1 VCDRYDGRGA
11 GLTRSR
17 NFSTCVSLRNGKLR
31 ANRQQSSRSNP
42 AARPPPATAFEN
54 LVRWPNLSNLDRDV
68 HLGRA
73 ISMCLASVVLTACQT
88 YEPAPLDDRPEL
100 LSDVAALTISS
111 SDLPLPEP
119 GSHPFDPSRP
129 LDMDEVSMIAV
140 VNNPDLKAMR
150 GQVGVAAAQAFAA
163 GLLPNPQFS
172 FAYGGLITGVGA
184 TTSSVSATLTQ
195 DIVPLLTRSVRRQ
208 AALANEHSVRLNLLW
223 QEWQIVSQA
232 RTFFARAVELGG
244 QRAVIDEYRKLF
256 SDRYQRSNTAMQ
268 QGNEILPTVVS
279 DLTALQAVETQ
290 LHDIDQLILKN
301 RHDLNALLGLAAEVE
316 LPLVDRVSVPAID
329 TGKLKA
335 ILLDLARRRPDLL
348 ALAAGYE
355 AEEQKLRQAIIEQ
368 FPKLTIGPNYTND
381 TTPVYTVGPTLTI
394 GLPIFD
400 RNQGN
405 IAIERATRQHLHDE
419 YQARLDTAYGAAE
432 RLITELNLIEAQY
445 RASLDSIRRLR
456 DAASVADQAYA
467 AGNLDERSYVDLH
480 ASLLAKEIESLK
492 LEQTLLEQRIV
503 LQTLI
508 GSDIPTRPPD
518 RPAVQ

>member
-1 VCDRYDGRGA
+1 
-11 GLTRSR
+11 
-17 NFSTCVSLRNGKLR
+17 
-31 ANRQQSSRSNP
+31 
-42 AARPPPATAFEN
+42 
-54 LVRWPNLSNLDRDV
+54 
-68 HLGRA
+68 
-73 ISMCLASVVLTACQT
+73 
-88 YEPAPLDDRPEL
+88 
-100 LSDVAALTISS
+100 
-111 SDLPLPEP
+111 
-119 GSHPFDPSRP
+119 
-129 LDMDEVSMIAV
+129 
-140 VNNPDLKAMR
+140 
-150 GQVGVAAAQAFAA
+150 
-163 GLLPNPQFS
+163 
-172 FAYGGLITGVGA
+172 
-184 TTSSVSATLTQ
+184 VSATLTQ
-195 DIVPLLTRSVRRQ
+195 DIVPLLTRSARRR
-208 AALANEHSVRLNLLW
+208 AALANERSVRLNLLW

-232 RTFFARAVELGG
+232 RTFFARAVELER

-279 DLTALQAVETQ
+279 DLAALQAVETQ

-301 RHDLNALLGLAAEVE
+301 RHDLNALLGLAPETE
-316 LPLVDRVSVPAID
+316 LRLVDSVSVPTID
-329 TGKLKA
+329 VGTLKA
-335 ILLDLARRRPDLL
+335 ILLDLAGRRPDLL

-368 FPKLTIGPNYTND
+368 FPKLNIGPNYTND

-405 IAIERATRQHLHDE
+405 IAIERATRQGLRDE
-419 YQARLDTAYGAAE
+419 YQARLDAAYGAAD

-445 RASLDSIRRLR
+445 RGSLASIRRLR
-456 DAASVADQAYA
+456 DAAEVADRAYA
-467 AGNLDERSYVDLH
+467 AGNLDERSSVDLH

-508 GSDIPTRPPD
+508 GSDIPTQAPN

>member
-1 VCDRYDGRGA
+1 V
-11 GLTRSR
+11 RSA
-17 NFSTCVSLRNGKLR
+17 VS
-31 ANRQQSSRSNP
+31 
-42 AARPPPATAFEN
+42 
-54 LVRWPNLSNLDRDV
+54 
-68 HLGRA
+68 
-73 ISMCLASVVLTACQT
+73 ICLASAFLTACQT
-88 YEPAPLDDRPEL
+88 YEPAPLGERPEL
-100 LSDVAALTISS
+100 LSDVAALTISP
-111 SDLPLPEP
+111 SDLPLPEL
-119 GSHPFDPSRP
+119 GAHRFDPSAP
-129 LDMDEVSMIAV
+129 LDMDEIAMIAV

-150 GQVGVAAAQAFAA
+150 GQLGVAEAQAFAA

-172 FAYGGLITGVGA
+172 FAYGGLISGVGA
-184 TTSSVSATLTQ
+184 TTSSVSATLTA
-195 DIVPLLTRSVRRQ
+195 DIVPLLTRSVRRR
-208 AALANEHSVRLNLLW
+208 AALANERSVRLNLLW

-232 RTFFARAVELGG
+232 RTFFARGVELER

-256 SDRYQRSNTAMQ
+256 GDRYQRSNTAMQ

-279 DLTALQAVETQ
+279 DLAALQAVETQ

-301 RHDLNALLGLAAEVE
+301 RHDLNALLGLAPEGE
-316 LPLVDRVSVPAID
+316 LRLVDSVSVPAVDI
-329 TGKLKA
+329 GKLKA
-335 ILLDLARRRPDLL
+335 ILLDLAGRRPDLL

-368 FPKLTIGPNYTND
+368 FPKLNIGPNYTND
-381 TTPVYTVGPTLTI
+381 TTPVYTTGPILTI

-405 IAIERATRQHLHDE
+405 ISIERATRQVLHDE
-419 YQARLDTAYGAAE
+419 YQARLDAAYGAAD

-445 RASLDSIRRLR
+445 QASLASIRRLR
-456 DAASVADQAYA
+456 DAAEVADRAYT

-492 LEQTLLEQRIV
+492 LEQTLLEQRIL

-508 GSDIPTRPPD
+508 GSDIPTREPN

>member
-1 VCDRYDGRGA
+1 M
-11 GLTRSR
+11 RSA
-17 NFSTCVSLRNGKLR
+17 VS
-31 ANRQQSSRSNP
+31 
-42 AARPPPATAFEN
+42 
-54 LVRWPNLSNLDRDV
+54 
-68 HLGRA
+68 
-73 ISMCLASVVLTACQT
+73 ICLASAFLTACQT
-88 YEPAPLDDRPEL
+88 YEPAPLGERPEL
-100 LSDVAALTISS
+100 LSDVAALTISP
-111 SDLPLPEP
+111 SDLPLPEL
-119 GSHPFDPSRP
+119 GAHRFDPSAP
-129 LDMDEVSMIAV
+129 LDMDEIAMIAV

-150 GQVGVAAAQAFAA
+150 GQLGVAEAQAFAA

-172 FAYGGLITGVGA
+172 FAYGGLISGVGA
-184 TTSSVSATLTQ
+184 TTSSVSATLTA
-195 DIVPLLTRSVRRQ
+195 DIVPLLTRSVRRR
-208 AALANEHSVRLNLLW
+208 AALANERSVRLNLLW

-232 RTFFARAVELGG
+232 RTFFARGVELER

-256 SDRYQRSNTAMQ
+256 GDRYQRSNTAMQ

-279 DLTALQAVETQ
+279 DLAALQPVETQ

-301 RHDLNALLGLAAEVE
+301 RHDLNTLLGLAPEAE
-316 LPLVDRVSVPAID
+316 LRLVDRVSVPALD

-335 ILLDLARRRPDLL
+335 ILLDLAGRRPDLL

-368 FPKLTIGPNYTND
+368 FPKLNIGPNYTND
-381 TTPVYTVGPTLTI
+381 TTPVYTAGPTLTI

-405 IAIERATRQHLHDE
+405 IAIERATRQVLRDE
-419 YQARLDTAYGAAE
+419 YQARLDAAYGAAD

-445 RASLDSIRRLR
+445 RASLTSIRQLR
-456 DAASVADQAYA
+456 DAAELADLAYA

-508 GSDIPTRPPD
+508 GSDIRTREPNRPD
-518 RPAVQ
+518 VQ

>member
-1 VCDRYDGRGA
+1 MR
-11 GLTRSR
+11 RS
-17 NFSTCVSLRNGKLR
+17 V
-31 ANRQQSSRSNP
+31 P
-42 AARPPPATAFEN
+42 
-54 LVRWPNLSNLDRDV
+54 
-68 HLGRA
+68 
-73 ISMCLASVVLTACQT
+73 ICLASVVLTGCQT
-88 YEPAPLDDRPEL
+88 YEPVPLGDRSEL
-100 LSDVAALTISS
+100 FSDVAALTISP
-111 SDLPLPEP
+111 SDVPLPEL
-119 GSHPFDPSRP
+119 GSHPFDPSLP

-150 GQVGVAAAQAFAA
+150 GQVGVAEAQAFAA

-172 FAYGGLITGVGA
+172 FAYGALITGVGA

-232 RTFFARAVELGG
+232 RTFFTRAVELEH

-279 DLTALQAVETQ
+279 DLAALQAVETQ
-290 LHDIDQLILKN
+290 LHDIEQLILKN
-301 RHDLNALLGLAAEVE
+301 RHDLNALLGLAPEVE
-316 LPLVDRVSVPAID
+316 LRLVDRVSVAAID

-335 ILLDLARRRPDLL
+335 ILLDLAGRRPDLL

-368 FPKLTIGPNYTND
+368 FPKLNIGPNYTND
-381 TTPVYTVGPTLTI
+381 TTPVYTAGPTLTI

-405 IAIERATRQHLHDE
+405 IAIERATRQGLHDE
-419 YQARLDTAYGAAE
+419 YQARLDAAYGAAD
-432 RLITELNLIEAQY
+432 RLITELSLIEAQY
-445 RASLDSIRRLR
+445 RASLTSIRRLR
-456 DAASVADQAYA
+456 DAAEVADRAYA
-467 AGNLDERSYVDLH
+467 AGDLDERSYVDLH
-480 ASLLAKEIESLK
+480 ASLLAKEIELLK

-508 GSDIPTRPPD
+508 GSDIPTPAPN

>member
-1 VCDRYDGRGA
+1 VR
-11 GLTRSR
+11 RS
-17 NFSTCVSLRNGKLR
+17 LPIL
-31 ANRQQSSRSNP
+31 
-42 AARPPPATAFEN
+42 
-54 LVRWPNLSNLDRDV
+54 
-68 HLGRA
+68 
-73 ISMCLASVVLTACQT
+73 LASAVLTACQT
-88 YEPAPLDDRPEL
+88 YEPAPLGDGPAL
-100 LSDVAALTISS
+100 LSDVAALAISP
-111 SDLPLPEP
+111 SDVPLPEV
-119 GSHPFDPSRP
+119 SAHPFDPSRP
-129 LDMDEVSMIAV
+129 LDMDEVAMIAV

-150 GQVGVAAAQAFAA
+150 GQIGVAEAQAFAA

-172 FAYGGLITGVGA
+172 FAYGSLITGVGA

-208 AALANEHSVRLNLLW
+208 AAVANERSVRLNLLW

-232 RTFFARAVELGG
+232 RTFFARAVELGR

-256 SDRYQRSNTAMQ
+256 NDRYQRSNTAMQ

-279 DLTALQAVETQ
+279 DLAALQAVETQ
-290 LHDIDQLILKN
+290 LHDIEQVILKN
-301 RHDLNALLGLAAEVE
+301 RHDLNALLGLAPEAE
-316 LPLVDRVSVPAID
+316 LQLVDRVSVPGID
-329 TGKLKA
+329 TEKLKA

-355 AEEQKLRQAIIEQ
+355 AEEQKLWQAIIEQ
-368 FPKLTIGPNYTND
+368 FPKLNIGPNYTND

-405 IAIERATRQHLHDE
+405 IAIERATRELLHAE
-419 YQARLDTAYGAAE
+419 YQARLDAAYGAAD
-432 RLITELNLIEAQY
+432 RLVTELNLIEAQY
-445 RASLDSIRRLR
+445 RASLASIRRLR
-456 DAASVADQAYA
+456 DAAEVADRAYA

-508 GSDIPTRPPD
+508 GSDIPTRAPN

>member
-1 VCDRYDGRGA
+1 V
-11 GLTRSR
+11 RSA
-17 NFSTCVSLRNGKLR
+17 VS
-31 ANRQQSSRSNP
+31 
-42 AARPPPATAFEN
+42 
-54 LVRWPNLSNLDRDV
+54 
-68 HLGRA
+68 
-73 ISMCLASVVLTACQT
+73 ICLASAFLTACQT
-88 YEPAPLDDRPEL
+88 YEPAPLGERPDV
-100 LSDVAALTISS
+100 LSDVAALTISP
-111 SDLPLPEP
+111 SDLPLPEL
-119 GSHPFDPSRP
+119 GAHRFDPSAP
-129 LDMDEVSMIAV
+129 LDMDEIAMIAV

-150 GQVGVAAAQAFAA
+150 GQLGVAEAQAFAA

-172 FAYGGLITGVGA
+172 FAYGGLISGVGA
-184 TTSSVSATLTQ
+184 TTSSVSATLTA
-195 DIVPLLTRSVRRQ
+195 DIVPLLTRSVRRR
-208 AALANEHSVRLNLLW
+208 AALANERSVRLNLLW

-232 RTFFARAVELGG
+232 RTFFARGVELER

-256 SDRYQRSNTAMQ
+256 GDRYQRSNTAMQ

-279 DLTALQAVETQ
+279 DLAALQAVETQ

-301 RHDLNALLGLAAEVE
+301 RHDLNTLLGLAPEAE
-316 LPLVDRVSVPAID
+316 LRLVDRVSVPALD

-335 ILLDLARRRPDLL
+335 ILLDLAGRRPDLL

-368 FPKLTIGPNYTND
+368 FPKLNIGPNYTND
-381 TTPVYTVGPTLTI
+381 TTPVYTAGPTLTI

-405 IAIERATRQHLHDE
+405 IAIERATRQVLRDE
-419 YQARLDTAYGAAE
+419 YQARLDAAYGAAD

-445 RASLDSIRRLR
+445 RASLTSIRQLR
-456 DAASVADQAYA
+456 DAAELADLAYA

-508 GSDIPTRPPD
+508 GSDIRTREPNRSD
-518 RPAVQ
+518 VQ